1 MTHLFEVRAESSV
14 ESFALPL
21 PEATSRDRLFFELV
35 GLGVRVFSEGALN
48 CSTAS
53 VSLSLACSRSFSF
66 CLAAL
71 TLALERSDLDSKT
84 VVEVEVDGNWTDSDW
99 GSWSVLE
106 LVASC

>member
-1 MTHLFEVRAESSV
+1 MTHLLEARVESSV
-14 ESFALPL
+14 ESFALPF

-35 GLGVRVFSEGALN
+35 GLGARVFSEGALN

-53 VSLSLACSRSFSF
+53 LSLSFACSRSFSF

-71 TLALERSDLDSKT
+71 TLALERRDRNSET
-84 VVEVEVDGNWTDSDW
+84 VFEVEVDGNWTDSDW
-99 GSWSVLE
+99 GSCEVLE